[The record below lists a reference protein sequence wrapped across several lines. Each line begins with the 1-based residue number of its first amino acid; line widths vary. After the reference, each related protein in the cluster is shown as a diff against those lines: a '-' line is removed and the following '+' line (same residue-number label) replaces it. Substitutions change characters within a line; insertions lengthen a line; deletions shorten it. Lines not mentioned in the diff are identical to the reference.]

1 MEMLEAPRNFR
12 AARSVEQGMGIATA
26 GARSK
31 AEINMTPMIDVLL
44 VLIIIFMVIT
54 PLTPTGLRTLVP
66 QPPDAAEH
74 ESSRDIVVTVERDGS
89 IRLNAERIELLTL
102 YERLSQIYQVRGDT
116 VLFVR
121 GDQHLEFRQIAAVID
136 IAKGAGLQRV
146 ALMTN

>member
-1 MEMLEAPRNFR
+1 M
-12 AARSVEQGMGIATA
+12 GMATG

-54 PLTPTGLRTLVP
+54 PLTPAGLRTLVP

-74 ESSRDIVVTVERDGS
+74 ESSTDIVVTVERDGS
-89 IRLNAERIELLTL
+89 ARLNAERIELLAL
-102 YERLSQIYQVRGDT
+102 HEHLSRIYQVRGDA
-116 VLFVR
+116 VIFVR
-121 GDQHLEFRQIAAVID
+121 GDKRLEFQQIAAVID

-146 ALMTN
+146 ALMTD

>member
-1 MEMLEAPRNFR
+1 M
-12 AARSVEQGMGIATA
+12 GMAVG
-26 GARSK
+26 GGSGGPK
-31 AEINMTPMIDVLL
+31 ADINMTPMIDVLL

-102 YERLSQIYQVRGDT
+102 YERLSQIYSARGDT
-116 VLFVR
+116 
-121 GDQHLEFRQIAAVID
+121 
-136 IAKGAGLQRV
+136 
-146 ALMTN
+146 

>member
-1 MEMLEAPRNFR
+1 M
-12 AARSVEQGMGIATA
+12 GMASG
-26 GARSK
+26 GDSR

-54 PLTPTGLRTLVP
+54 PLTPAGLRTLVP

-74 ESSRDIVVTVERDGS
+74 ESSRDIVVTVELDGS
-89 IRLNAERIELLTL
+89 LRLNAERIELLAL
-102 YERLSQIYQVRGDT
+102 YERLSRIYQARGDA

-121 GDQHLEFRQIAAVID
+121 GDERLEFRQVAAVID

>member
-1 MEMLEAPRNFR
+1 MASGGDSR
-12 AARSVEQGMGIATA
+12 
-26 GARSK
+26 

-54 PLTPTGLRTLVP
+54 PLTPAGLRTLVP

-74 ESSRDIVVTVERDGS
+74 ESSRDIVVTVELDGS
-89 IRLNAERIELLTL
+89 LRLNAERIELLAL
-102 YERLSQIYQVRGDT
+102 YERLSRIYQARGDA

-121 GDQHLEFRQIAAVID
+121 GDERLEFRQVAAVID

>member
-1 MEMLEAPRNFR
+1 MA
-12 AARSVEQGMGIATA
+12 I

-31 AEINMTPMIDVLL
+31 AEINITPMIDVLL

-54 PLTPTGLRTLVP
+54 PLTPAGLRTLIP
-66 QPPDAAEH
+66 QLPDAARN
-74 ESSRDIVVTVERDGS
+74 ESSNDIVVSVEPDGS
-89 IRLNAERIELLTL
+89 IRLNAERIQLLAL
-102 YERLSQIYQVRGDT
+102 YERLSQIYRARGDM

-121 GDQHLEFRQIAAVID
+121 GDERLEFRQIAAVID